1 VGSAIGTQQRTT
13 GSGSPP
19 TTRSLLVVDCGSV
32 FTKVALLGMVDGR
45 YRMLA
50 RSQVPT
56 TIVPPHA
63 DVMRGILAGV
73 AEVEH
78 GSARAIVRDGSI
90 ITPERDNGDGVDGVA
105 VTVSAGGPVHLL
117 MAGPGRDAL
126 AALVHRAA
134 GGLFVSLDPLPLD
147 VAPPSF
153 GGARGDWER
162 QVAVARAQHPH
173 GVLVVGP
180 SVEGQRGRPDLDET
194 GRIVAAWIDALR
206 TQPSDVPYGEI
217 AVLFAGS
224 PPDAAR
230 LRASLGGHATT
241 VEVGSLA
248 PTTLAPLS
256 QAIAGLYESSVLR
269 GIPGYEG
276 LRALSRVPLSGT
288 VSSLAGIARYLSQH
302 YQLNVVG
309 VDVGANSTML
319 VGATAQGGFMPASHP
334 GAGVGPGAGA
344 VLRAVGAANVLRW
357 LPETLDEAELREYVL
372 GRMLRR
378 GMLPSSNRELEIEYA
393 LAREAI
399 QLALR
404 APGSTLAGM
413 HPVDVLLGSGGTL
426 AHAPSPVRA
435 AMVLLDAVQPR
446 GITSLA
452 LDVAQLGGMLGGL
465 AAIDPTAAGQIAEGD
480 TVRVQLASVVSTFG
494 SVPEGQPAVRVILEH
509 GDGQRQ
515 TLDVAHGALARL
527 PLHPGERALL
537 SLVPAPTVDVGLG
550 AGQQARAS
558 EPLDG
563 SLLGLIVDARGR
575 PLVLPRTEEAR
586 VARIREW
593 RQALGILS

>member
-1 VGSAIGTQQRTT
+1 MGSAIGTQQRAT
-13 GSGSPP
+13 GSGTPP

-32 FTKVALLGMVDGR
+32 FTKVALLGMVEGR
-45 YRMLA
+45 YRLLA

-56 TIVPPHA
+56 TLVAPHA

-73 AEVEH
+73 AEVERD
-78 GSARAIVRDGSI
+78 SARTIMRDGGI
-90 ITPERDNGDGVDGVA
+90 VTPERENGDGVDSVA

-117 MAGPGRDAL
+117 TTGPGRDAL

-134 GGLFVSLDPLPLD
+134 GGLFVALDPLPLD

-153 GGARGDWER
+153 GGARADWER
-162 QVAVARAQHPH
+162 QVAIVRAQHPH

-180 SVEGQRGRPDLDET
+180 SIEGQRGRPDLDET
-194 GRIVAAWIDALR
+194 GSIVSAWIDALR
-206 TQPSDVPYGEI
+206 TLPGDVPTGET

-224 PPDAAR
+224 PPDGAR
-230 LRASLGGHATT
+230 LRASLGGHATM
-241 VEVGSLA
+241 VEVGTLS

-269 GIPGYEG
+269 AIPGYEG
-276 LRALSRVPLSGT
+276 LRGISRAPLAGT

-309 VDVGANSTML
+309 VDVGASSTML

-357 LPETLDEAELREYVL
+357 LPETLDEADLREYVL

-378 GMLPSSNRELEIEYA
+378 AILPASTRELEIEYA

-404 APGSTLAGM
+404 VPGSTLAGM

-426 AHAPSPVRA
+426 AHAPRPVQA
-435 AMVLLDAVQPR
+435 ALVLLDAMQPR

-494 SVPEGQPAVRVILEH
+494 AVPEGQLAVRVVLEH
-509 GDGQRQ
+509 SDGQRQ
-515 TLDVAHGALARL
+515 TLDVAQGSMARL

-537 SLVPAPTVDVGLG
+537 SLMPAPTVDVGLG
-550 AGQQARAS
+550 PGQQARAS
-558 EPLDG
+558 DPLDG

-575 PLVLPRTEEAR
+575 PLVLPRGEEAR
-586 VARIREW
+586 VAKIREW
-593 RQALGILS
+593 RQALGMLG